1 MACLYGVFAIDGS
14 GELVGGWTRSRL
26 EGAPQENQQENA
38 VQRRDRKVTAFK
50 KSVLKVVD
58 DPNVVR

>member
-1 MACLYGVFAIDGS
+1 M
-14 GELVGGWTRSRL
+14 GGWTRSRL